1 MFLFKITKLRWYCM
15 MRKLNQNQ
23 WTEQVSQ
30 FKGSSSHQ
38 MRTNPFSAGNHYN
51 NDLGP
56 LWRSWRSW
64 ISCRLWWWGLYHC
77 PGGFQPGKMK
87 AEERWRPAGQKTEP
101 QVIFC
106 VPFCIFWKSKPQV
119 RQNYLGSVFLCFV
132 GNLDV
137 KKIVL
142 ILRLRWAL
150 GAPWGRAMR

>member
-51 NDLGP
+51 KDLGP

-64 ISCRLWWWGLYHC
+64 RSCRLWWWGLYHCPGGFQPGKMKKCQKDHEDPAIKWWWWYWYWKAFHC

-87 AEERWRPAGQKTEP
+87 AEERWRPAGQKKE
-101 QVIFC
+101 
-106 VPFCIFWKSKPQV
+106 PQV
-119 RQNYLGSVFLCFV
+119 RQNYLDSIFLSF
-132 GNLDV
+132 LLE
-137 KKIVL
+137 IWTS
-142 ILRLRWAL
+142 R
-150 GAPWGRAMR
+150 